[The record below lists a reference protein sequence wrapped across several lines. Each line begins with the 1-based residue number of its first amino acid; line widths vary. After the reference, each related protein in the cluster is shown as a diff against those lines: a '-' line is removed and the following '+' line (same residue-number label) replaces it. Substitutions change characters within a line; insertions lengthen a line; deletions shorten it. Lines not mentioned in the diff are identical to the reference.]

1 MINRTIQEAEVHLQL
16 IDVVRGR
23 RVTAAAPF
31 APHTVLITDISA
43 IPEHGGV
50 LDVDAGSRLSLKDL
64 PALWKSL
71 AWFFRTPA
79 ILNCNGD
86 STDWSYPAVGIKDG
100 IVHIYHIDV
109 EVGRNWLQH
118 GHKSSDCKGGK
129 SHFDIGSIVERRI
142 FGQQRLMMF
151 SLPTTTT

>member
-1 MINRTIQEAEVHLQL
+1 MIDI
-16 IDVVRGR
+16 VRRR
-23 RVTAAAPF
+23 RVAAAAPF

-71 AWFFRTPA
+71 AWLFRTPA
-79 ILNCNGD
+79 ILNCNED

-109 EVGRNWLQH
+109 EVGLNWLQQ
-118 GHKSSDCKGGK
+118 GHISGDCKGRK
-129 SHFDIGSIVERRI
+129 PHFDNGSIVERRI
-142 FGQQRLMMF
+142 FAQQRLVMF
-151 SLPTTTT
+151 TSLSTTTT